1 MFEHNLSSGHQLALG
16 PAVSLE
22 FVENNDYER
31 HALFSSSLNRTQ
43 FSLIPRAQ
51 VRSST
56 AKVLAIEK
64 DMLIDWQLNLGF
76 QRDDPVKALVC
87 RY

>member
-1 MFEHNLSSGHQLALG
+1 
-16 PAVSLE
+16 
-22 FVENNDYER
+22 
-31 HALFSSSLNRTQ
+31 
-43 FSLIPRAQ
+43 LIPRAQ